1 MSSFV
6 VIVVVDLMGG
16 DVAGTASVEFLRGR
30 SGVDGGLFILAV
42 ACAVAFE
49 DVVAAA
55 AIDFPV
61 WLLLASVRDDVVL
74 DRLRPSVGV
83 CRVFA
88 GAKDTCSDAGW
99 FSTAGLEDSLA
110 FTGGDS
116 PVAAAVISAILLNVA
131 ALVAGST

>member
-1 MSSFV
+1 M
-6 VIVVVDLMGG
+6 IVVVVLMGG
-16 DVAGTASVEFLRGR
+16 DVAGTASVEFRRGR
-30 SGVDGGLFILAV
+30 SGVDGELFTLVV
-42 ACAVAFE
+42 ACAVAFD

-55 AIDFPV
+55 TAFPV
-61 WLLLASVRDDVVL
+61 WWLLASAEEELVL

-88 GAKDTCSDAGW
+88 EATGTADTCSDEMRC